1 MRILYYL
8 VYFKIKLSLENK
20 YSAKE
25 QHFYIILQKLKKKV
39 SEIMKYTQT
48 QLQKYESELF
58 YHILHFKILMRLI
71 ISKSIFFIILLFLKK
86 LEILHYYLNYDILY
100 RMKFSGYLE

>member
-39 SEIMKYTQT
+39 SEIMKYT
-48 QLQKYESELF
+48 
-58 YHILHFKILMRLI
+58 
-71 ISKSIFFIILLFLKK
+71 
-86 LEILHYYLNYDILY
+86 
-100 RMKFSGYLE
+100 